1 MPPRA
6 QSSTKRAVPE
16 DSEGSKRQ
24 RTESTRTRAPKQ
36 ETPAKASDSDA
47 ASESPAAPTGND
59 HSAPP
64 EIPRNTAVPAKVE
77 FAPRAEDCIR
87 ISAWNITSLKSSD
100 QKGFMRYI
108 RAEDA
113 DIVVLTETKV
123 NADPAHA
130 GIESIY
136 RYRYWGIGEKKGY
149 AGTAVL
155 SKIKPENV
163 TYGLPGFD
171 DPSSRGRMI
180 TLEFPNTVLIG
191 TYAVNAGD
199 NLKTLGNKI
208 KWNDAIEKHI
218 ASFAGRDVIWCG
230 DLNVVWD
237 DRDLAG
243 ASKKWNKSAGY
254 TQAECDAHRRVL
266 SANKM
271 QDAWRVLHPDAV
283 GHYTY
288 YGWRG
293 MCRSRG
299 SGWRIDSFIVS
310 EDAMPRVKA
319 VEIRHEIYGASD
331 HVPVVRMLTYQMADI
346 AGPL

>member
-1 MPPRA
+1 MPPA
-6 QSSTKRAVPE
+6 QTKRSIDT
-16 DSEGSKRQ
+16 DSDVSKRA
-24 RTESTRTRAPKQ
+24 RTTATPKSEDTRDGASAAP
-36 ETPAKASDSDA
+36 S
-47 ASESPAAPTGND
+47 SPAAPTGND
-59 HSAPP
+59 HTAPP
-64 EIPRNTAVPAKVE
+64 EIPRNTALPPKIEYERMPEGCV
-77 FAPRAEDCIR
+77 R
-87 ISAWNITSLKSSD
+87 IAAWNITSLKSSD
-100 QKGFMRYI
+100 QKGLMRYL

-123 NADPAHA
+123 NSDPEHA
-130 GIESIY
+130 GIESVY

-155 SKIKPENV
+155 SKIRPENV
-163 TYGLPGFD
+163 TYGLPGFE
-171 DPSSRGRMI
+171 DPSSKGRMI
-180 TLEFPNTVLIG
+180 TLEFPNTVVIG

-199 NLKTLGNKI
+199 GLKTLCNKN
-208 KWNDAIEKHI
+208 KWNDAIERHI

-243 ASKKWNKSAGY
+243 ASKKWNKAAGY
-254 TQAECDAHRRVL
+254 TQAECDGHRRVL
-266 SANKM
+266 AANGM
-271 QDAWRVLHPDAV
+271 QDVWRVHHPDAV

-310 EDAMPRVKA
+310 NAAVPRVKA
-319 VEIRHEIYGASD
+319 CEIRHDIYGASD
-331 HVPVVRMLTYQMADI
+331 HVPIVRTNTYEMADI

>member
-1 MPPRA
+1 MFRLATRRLRVPSMSPQARTA
-6 QSSTKRAVPE
+6 KRASTAAE
-16 DSEGSKRQ
+16 DTSKRA
-24 RTESTRTRAPKQ
+24 RTNDADAK
-36 ETPAKASDSDA
+36 PAYV
-47 ASESPAAPTGND
+47 SPAAPSGVD
-59 HSAPP
+59 HTAPP
-64 EIPRNTAVPAKVE
+64 EIPRNTALPGKIEYARPQPE
-77 FAPRAEDCIR
+77 CTR
-87 ISAWNITSLKSSD
+87 IAAWNITSLKSSD
-100 QKGFMRYI
+100 GKGLMRYL

-123 NADPAHA
+123 NSDPAHA
-130 GIESIY
+130 GIDSMY

-149 AGTAVL
+149 AGTAIL
-155 SKIKPENV
+155 SKVRPENV

-180 TLEFPNTVLIG
+180 TLEFPKTVIVG

-199 NLKTLGNKI
+199 GLKTLHNKN
-208 KWNDAIEKHI
+208 KWNEALERHL

-230 DLNVVWD
+230 DLNVVLD

-243 ASKKWNKSAGY
+243 ASKKWNKAAGY
-254 TQAECDAHRRVL
+254 TEAECDGHRRIL
-266 SANKM
+266 AADKM
-271 QDAWRVLHPDAV
+271 QDVWRMLHPDAV

-310 EDAMPRVKA
+310 NNAIPRVRA
-319 VEIRHEIYGASD
+319 CEIRHEIYGASD
-331 HVPVVRMLTYQMADI
+331 HVPIVRSLLT
-346 AGPL
+346 